1 MDKRKGA
8 LYGALISLLFH
19 SLTIGEIFIATIIFD
34 HADAAVILQIILC
47 VLLLLFYNLIE
58 NKLCKVHSSSV
69 FTYDLSFLLISILSV
84 FVYMGLVH
92 SSLTKEY
99 LERSVFLSGL
109 EFIIALMI
117 YIIAIVLIFL
127 MRLISFGICMYRKGR
142 NRRL

>member
-8 LYGALISLLFH
+8 LYGAVISLLFH
-19 SLTIGEIFIATIIFD
+19 SFTISEIFIATLIFD

-47 VLLLLFYNLIE
+47 ILLLLFYNLIE

-69 FTYDLSFLLISILSV
+69 FAYDLSFLLISILSV

-109 EFIIALMI
+109 EYIIALMI
-117 YIIAIVLIFL
+117 YIIAIVLIIL
-127 MRLISFGICMYRKGR
+127 IRLISIGIGMYRKGR